1 MFYAYLLRC
10 RDGTLYGGW
19 TTDLERRL
27 RAHNSGRGA
36 KYTRARLPVELVYW
50 EELPSRQAAMSRE
63 WQLKH
68 LTRAEKLALVRRQ
81 APRSG
86 PGVVMRAEPRLW
98 MSGGRI
104 VYDVSGEE
112 KQKLTI
118 DALIKK
124 FSESTGQAFAS
135 DKALLG

>member
-1 MFYAYLLRC
+1 MR
-10 RDGTLYGGW
+10 GG
-19 TTDLERRL
+19 
-27 RAHNSGRGA
+27 
-36 KYTRARLPVELVYW
+36 
-50 EELPSRQAAMSRE
+50 
-63 WQLKH
+63 
-68 LTRAEKLALVRRQ
+68 
-81 APRSG
+81 
-86 PGVVMRAEPRLW
+86 EPRLW

>member
-1 MFYAYLLRC
+1 M
-10 RDGTLYGGW
+10 
-19 TTDLERRL
+19 
-27 RAHNSGRGA
+27 
-36 KYTRARLPVELVYW
+36 
-50 EELPSRQAAMSRE
+50 
-63 WQLKH
+63 
-68 LTRAEKLALVRRQ
+68 LALSDR
-81 APRSG
+81 
-86 PGVVMRAEPRLW
+86 VVSENKLTALMVTHNMHDAIAHGNRLIM